1 MTTIEDFRFDRRR
14 RMPII
19 LGFVAVFI
27 ILYVVA
33 RSVIILQPTERGVVF
48 KKFAGGLDV
57 DDVKQEGLN
66 FVAPWNDMI
75 TFSIEEQQ
83 IEETMDVLSK
93 DGLAITIDVS
103 LRFRPQ
109 PDRIGYLYRS
119 FRTNYT
125 SSFIRPELRSAVRRV
140 IGQYTPEELY
150 ATKRQEIETRI
161 ENDTR
166 ETLAANNVE
175 LKALLFRSI
184 QLPKTIQTSI
194 EEKLAAEQEA
204 QKYNYIIQREE
215 KEAERRRHR
224 RGRQG
229 SRQPHPGRFPDGQ
242 DFARTRHLGH
252 GRIGQVPQ
260 QQGHRD
266 RLRRRRFAHHSG
278 QQLMD
283 ASLEIQR
290 LEPGFFLVD
299 RAGLAA
305 RSCWTRGCSDRKST
319 LPVGSTS
326 NGMFWTPLHQ
336 KRCRRTMPYW

>member
-1 MTTIEDFRFDRRR
+1 MTTIEDFRFNSRRR
-14 RMPII
+14 TPII
-19 LGFVAVFI
+19 LLVIAVI
-27 ILYVVA
+27 VVLYVIA

-57 DDVKQEGLN
+57 DNVKQEGLN

-161 ENDTR
+161 ETDTR

-184 QLPKTIQTSI
+184 ELPKTIQTSI

-215 KEAERRRHR
+215 KEAERRRIDAEGKAAANR
-224 RGRQG
+224 ILDQSLTDKILRERGILATEELAKSPNSKVIVIG
-229 SRQPHPGRFPDGQ
+229 SGADGLPII
-242 DFARTRHLGH
+242 LG
-252 GRIGQVPQ
+252 
-260 QQGHRD
+260 
-266 RLRRRRFAHHSG
+266 
-278 QQLMD
+278 
-283 ASLEIQR
+283 
-290 LEPGFFLVD
+290 
-299 RAGLAA
+299 
-305 RSCWTRGCSDRKST
+305 
-319 LPVGSTS
+319 
-326 NGMFWTPLHQ
+326 NN
-336 KRCRRTMPYW
+336 

>member
-1 MTTIEDFRFDRRR
+1 MVFRFGPRLTAMPWADLPGLEAVDRDVGFRPLLCSHNRAPYRGPANRVPMTTIEDFRFNSRRR
-14 RMPII
+14 TPII
-19 LGFVAVFI
+19 LLVIAVI
-27 ILYVVA
+27 VVLYVIA

-161 ENDTR
+161 ETDTR

-184 QLPKTIQTSI
+184 KLPKTIQTSI

-215 KEAERRRHR
+215 KEAERRRIDAEGKAAANR
-224 RGRQG
+224 ILDQSLTDKILRERGILATEELAKSPNSKVIVIG
-229 SRQPHPGRFPDGQ
+229 SGADGLPII
-242 DFARTRHLGH
+242 LG
-252 GRIGQVPQ
+252 
-260 QQGHRD
+260 
-266 RLRRRRFAHHSG
+266 
-278 QQLMD
+278 
-283 ASLEIQR
+283 
-290 LEPGFFLVD
+290 
-299 RAGLAA
+299 
-305 RSCWTRGCSDRKST
+305 
-319 LPVGSTS
+319 
-326 NGMFWTPLHQ
+326 NN
-336 KRCRRTMPYW
+336 

>member
-1 MTTIEDFRFDRRR
+1 MVFRFGPRLTAMPWADLPGLEAVDRDVGFRPLLCSHNRAPYRGPANRVPMTTIEDFRFNSRRR
-14 RMPII
+14 TPII
-19 LGFVAVFI
+19 LLVIAVI
-27 ILYVVA
+27 VVLYVIA

-57 DDVKQEGLN
+57 DNVKQEGLN

-161 ENDTR
+161 ETDTR

-184 QLPKTIQTSI
+184 ELPKTIQTSI

-215 KEAERRRHR
+215 KEAERRRIDAEGKAAANR
-224 RGRQG
+224 ILDQSLTDKILRERGILATEELAKSPNSKVIVIG
-229 SRQPHPGRFPDGQ
+229 SGADGLPII
-242 DFARTRHLGH
+242 LG
-252 GRIGQVPQ
+252 
-260 QQGHRD
+260 
-266 RLRRRRFAHHSG
+266 
-278 QQLMD
+278 
-283 ASLEIQR
+283 
-290 LEPGFFLVD
+290 
-299 RAGLAA
+299 
-305 RSCWTRGCSDRKST
+305 
-319 LPVGSTS
+319 
-326 NGMFWTPLHQ
+326 NN
-336 KRCRRTMPYW
+336 